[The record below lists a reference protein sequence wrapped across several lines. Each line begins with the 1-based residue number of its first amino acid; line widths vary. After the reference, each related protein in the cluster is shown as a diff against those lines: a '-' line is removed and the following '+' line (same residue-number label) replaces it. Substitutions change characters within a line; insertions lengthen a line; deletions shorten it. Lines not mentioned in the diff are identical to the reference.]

1 MIYTAID
8 TFYLTAERLR
18 SSPSRRDGIGEEAEA
33 QLRLYGCDIMQEAG
47 ILLRLYPPP
56 VDRCPSP
63 ALLPYLDLGCTL
75 RPQAVMATGQVLFH
89 RFYCKKS
96 FKRFNVK
103 RVAASCI
110 WLAAKL
116 EESPRRIRDVVN
128 VFYRVDLRRHNLPLV
143 LLEPLSKQYDEMKTD
158 LIRTERHL
166 LKEMGFVC
174 HVEHPHKYIFNY
186 LNQLGVADELKQ
198 DAWSLANDSLRT
210 TLCVRVKSE
219 VIACGIIHAAARR
232 KGIPLP
238 ENPPWWLAFDAAKE
252 GIDEVCASL
261 ADLYA
266 RPKPE
271 YVEVNKGGS
280 SFVLSTRAWEPPAE
294 IPQVSHSLTIHY
306 PSRRDCALR
315 LDKLPEEHHNTSS
328 CPASHIVMNN
338 QSMANHLMIV
348 LGLPRVQ
355 SREGRTFC
363 RDVSAP
369 TTC

>member
-8 TFYLTAERLR
+8 TFYLTAEQLR
-18 SSPSRRDGIGEEAEA
+18 SSPSRRDGIDEEAEA
-33 QLRLYGCDIMQEAG
+33 QLRLYGCDVMQEAG
-47 ILLRLYPPP
+47 ILLRL
-56 VDRCPSP
+56 
-63 ALLPYLDLGCTL
+63 
-75 RPQAVMATGQVLFH
+75 PQAVMATGQVLFH

-128 VFYRVDLRRHNLPLV
+128 VFYRVDLRRHNQPLT

-261 ADLYA
+261 ADLYS
-266 RPKPE
+266 RPKPQ

-280 SFVLSTRAWEPPAE
+280 SFVLSTRAWEPPAD
-294 IPQVSHSLTIHY
+294 IPQ
-306 PSRRDCALR
+306 P
-315 LDKLPEEHHNTSS
+315 LPK
-328 CPASHIVMNN
+328 PA
-338 QSMANHLMIV
+338 
-348 LGLPRVQ
+348 
-355 SREGRTFC
+355 
-363 RDVSAP
+363 
-369 TTC
+369 